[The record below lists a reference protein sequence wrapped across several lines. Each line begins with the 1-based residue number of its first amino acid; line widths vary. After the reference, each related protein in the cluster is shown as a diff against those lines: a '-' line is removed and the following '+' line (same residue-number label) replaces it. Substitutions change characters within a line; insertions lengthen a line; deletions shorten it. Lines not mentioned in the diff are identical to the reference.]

1 MYFFRKASVKEVADY
16 VDKLETL
23 GFKAQGEKVESI
35 ENGAV
40 VFNAENEQGK
50 KVEIAYSS
58 NGFTYKIYVK

>member
-1 MYFFRKASVKEVADY
+1 M
-16 VDKLETL
+16 DKLETL